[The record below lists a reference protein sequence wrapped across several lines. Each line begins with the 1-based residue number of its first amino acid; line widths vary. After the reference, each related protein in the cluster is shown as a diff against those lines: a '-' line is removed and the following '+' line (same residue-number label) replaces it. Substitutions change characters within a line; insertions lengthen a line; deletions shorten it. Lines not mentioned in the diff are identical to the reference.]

1 MKPQEGEAR
10 EAEAEVTCPID
21 CVREVRN
28 LAEFERVLLNAESAN
43 QLVQFA
49 FASPLSFFSIHSLSP
64 VHTRLSS
71 YPMSLL
77 LRKSMTE
84 EILSFIDMIVRTKFL
99 HWCSVR
105 THEKWLEKALLMFLC
120 AVFNSEQRNRCR
132 RKSRI
137 PLNKRTTMF
146 VVLSSVVF
154 CSFPIIG
161 RLFSE
166 TLRIESL
173 QLVCISARAEMDMR
187 KKKSRISL
195 KRQTANFHCLSSVSV
210 LQFSNC
216 REVLFSQ
223 TSTIRVFAA

>member
-1 MKPQEGEAR
+1 
-10 EAEAEVTCPID
+10 
-21 CVREVRN
+21 
-28 LAEFERVLLNAESAN
+28 
-43 QLVQFA
+43 
-49 FASPLSFFSIHSLSP
+49 
-64 VHTRLSS
+64 
-71 YPMSLL
+71 
-77 LRKSMTE
+77 
-84 EILSFIDMIVRTKFL
+84 
-99 HWCSVR
+99 
-105 THEKWLEKALLMFLC
+105 MFLC

-137 PLNKRTTMF
+137 TLNEQTTMF

-187 KKKSRISL
+187 KRKSRISL
-195 KRQTANFHCLSSVSV
+195 KRQTANFHCLSFVGV

-216 REVLFSQ
+216 REALFLQ
-223 TSTIRVFAA
+223 THQQLGFLQLSMPFLLVFSFKLFCSLYLAWSKLGILGQWKEAAFS

>member
-1 MKPQEGEAR
+1 
-10 EAEAEVTCPID
+10 
-21 CVREVRN
+21 
-28 LAEFERVLLNAESAN
+28 
-43 QLVQFA
+43 
-49 FASPLSFFSIHSLSP
+49 
-64 VHTRLSS
+64 
-71 YPMSLL
+71 
-77 LRKSMTE
+77 
-84 EILSFIDMIVRTKFL
+84 
-99 HWCSVR
+99 
-105 THEKWLEKALLMFLC
+105 MFLF

-137 PLNKRTTMF
+137 PLIKQTTMF
-146 VVLSSVVF
+146 IVLSPVVF

-187 KKKSRISL
+187 KRKSRISL

-223 TSTIRVFAA
+223 TSTIRSFAAQYALSLSLQFQTLLFSVSCLVQTRNIRSMERSSIFMSRILKI

>member
-1 MKPQEGEAR
+1 
-10 EAEAEVTCPID
+10 
-21 CVREVRN
+21 
-28 LAEFERVLLNAESAN
+28 
-43 QLVQFA
+43 
-49 FASPLSFFSIHSLSP
+49 
-64 VHTRLSS
+64 
-71 YPMSLL
+71 
-77 LRKSMTE
+77 
-84 EILSFIDMIVRTKFL
+84 
-99 HWCSVR
+99 
-105 THEKWLEKALLMFLC
+105 MFLF

-137 PLNKRTTMF
+137 PLIKQTTMF
-146 VVLSSVVF
+146 IVLSPVVF

-187 KKKSRISL
+187 KRKSRISL

-223 TSTIRVFAA
+223 TSTIRSFAA